1 MVFVRSAKYEAGVS
15 IDMLYRSKCVRRVY
29 LSHSPTQRFADSL
42 VCLTLNDGC
51 VVVVRGMAC
60 GSAASSL
67 QVRFMSERC
76 KTVARMLQD
85 DCKFVARL
93 V

>member
-1 MVFVRSAKYEAGVS
+1 
-15 IDMLYRSKCVRRVY
+15 
-29 LSHSPTQRFADSL
+29 
-42 VCLTLNDGC
+42 
-51 VVVVRGMAC
+51 MAC

-93 V
+93 VYRVVEFRVELSVFIVCLCRFSDIRLAFCRYLIIFQLYST